1 MVLLVRTCLGALWL
15 PLGLTLVFVAGDFP
29 TGVID
34 QLALALTL
42 WFFLMW
48 LLGLP
53 LALAVLL
60 IYQRS
65 RMLAWAT
72 ALICAPVSIF
82 FYYLSVPL
90 PSFLNTLFGAVL
102 AWLAL
107 AMLYLALLTGKA
119 AQALWRSGR
128 A

>member
-1 MVLLVRTCLGALWL
+1 MLLLARTCLGALWL
-15 PLGLTLVFVAGDFP
+15 PIGLILVFIANAIAPAGD
-29 TGVID
+29 
-34 QLALALTL
+34 ALLL
-42 WFFLMW
+42 WFPLMW

-60 IYQRS
+60 MHRRS
-65 RMLAWAT
+65 RVLAWAT

-90 PSFLNTLFGAVL
+90 PSFLNTLFGAAL

-107 AMLYLALLTGKA
+107 TLPHLALLSGKA
-119 AQALWRSGR
+119 ARALRRSGG